1 MSLYNKVRSRA
12 GNEEQKLFSF
22 HELSTFWH
30 ETADVILN
38 STFGLIGTQ
47 KQFSQ
52 VHLFDLS
59 KSHHTPEK
67 QAKEQKKIHM
77 QPWKALEP
85 NSRGSCGRLMRI
97 MTKKNELK
105 ISIIQV
111 WFRKPLKSLFKCIGK
126 LEEDIIMLLK
136 NLL

>member
-67 QAKEQKKIHM
+67 QAKEQKKISH
-77 QPWKALEP
+77 AA
-85 NSRGSCGRLMRI
+85 
-97 MTKKNELK
+97 
-105 ISIIQV
+105 
-111 WFRKPLKSLFKCIGK
+111 LKSFGAKFTRQLRKVDAYYDK
-126 LEEDIIMLLK
+126 KKM
-136 NLL
+136 N